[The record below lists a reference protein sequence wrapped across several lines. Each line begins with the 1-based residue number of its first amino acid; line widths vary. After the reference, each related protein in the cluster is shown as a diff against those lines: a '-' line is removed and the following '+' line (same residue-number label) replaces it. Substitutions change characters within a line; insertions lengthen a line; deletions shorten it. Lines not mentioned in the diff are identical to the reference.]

1 MRTDMMQKPSAEPD
15 IHRKEPRNAKKEFS
29 ENEKNPQ
36 MHAD

>member
-1 MRTDMMQKPSAEPD
+1 MSTDLMQKPPAEPD
-15 IHRKEPRNAKKEFS
+15 IHCKEPRNAKKEFS